1 MRTARIRVVGSASKA
16 FLISF
21 GVLLVLGGYASN
33 PSAQTRTLFS
43 GVCVDTTNVPTHYNF
58 TQTGVPYWMVVG
70 VAPVS
75 PDDKDI
81 YVWTGPNGTGSLRA
95 QSTAVAGPDFVV
107 GDFNHTPYGTYY
119 PTVSYG
125 STTTPYTVQWERGG
139 KVLPV
144 NHRVHSQYGGS
155 GTACHEFGVW
165 DVFLEA
171 GAQYRFFLYVD
182 IGTAVSL
189 SLFRNPGTGAYWGG
203 SNQAVLQL
211 TEGGT
216 GTGADYVAP
225 ASDWYGLVVC
235 PVDNAPYSYTAI
247 IEVRKLN
254 SCEPVTSGVCV
265 SAVPYNP
272 ATGPADSYYFQ
283 QTTNWWSAVAV
294 VPSAGDTKSLLLL
307 SQCDYTAGTGGLA
320 GSDPGFGGTAL
331 VVGDFNHQTT
341 FPFTAYATLDDGDP
355 YAPYTIEWEDGAD
368 AFPPNGNVSGTVGGT
383 EGDCNLVEIW
393 DIHLKTGTTYRVTF
407 NESGTADI
415 HVALFGHS
423 GGTPYYA
430 GRDQAL
436 WELTNPVQWSGFAPL
451 YEDFYGLAVYA
462 NKRGETGSYTV
473 SVEELNDCDAIAS
486 NTCLESQGNL
496 KDFHIGAPTNDY
508 WVAVGVLPADADDKD
523 ISVFSSCDGGVP
535 LLGYSNGTQGMDFV
549 VADCNHPPVSASSED
564 VQEPQEP
571 AANNWYP
578 RVTYGSS
585 YAEYTVASDLGNT
598 ISEDLFPHDVVVPG
612 TVGGLS
618 GSCGMLKVWDVYL
631 VQGLTYTFGFTRGGD
646 ADVRV
651 ALFRNTT
658 NNRAWLGR
666 AGRQWELTQSQNFD
680 FTAPATDYYGLVV
693 FANRRGKTG
702 TYTLRTS
709 RASGVTGIDPE
720 PFVPDRYALYQNAP
734 NPFNPTTE
742 IRYDVPSAGGH
753 VQLRVYDVHGR
764 LVRTLVDSEQSGG
777 AKSLVWDARDD
788 GGSLVATGVYFYRLD
803 APGFSETRKTVV
815 MK

>member
-1 MRTARIRVVGSASKA
+1 MRTRATYRVQFAATALFITIALTILIGASVPNAAAVTRPLQSA
-16 FLISF
+16 
-21 GVLLVLGGYASN
+21 
-33 PSAQTRTLFS
+33 
-43 GVCVDTTNVPTHYNF
+43 VCVDTMTVPTDYRF
-58 TQTGVPYWMVVG
+58 AQLSVPYWAVVG
-70 VAPVS
+70 VAPE
-75 PDDKDI
+75 PTDDKDI
-81 YVWTGPNGTGSLRA
+81 YLYTGPNRTGSLLA
-95 QSTAVAGPDFVV
+95 QSVAVAGADFIV

-119 PTVSYG
+119 PSVTYG
-125 STTTPYTVQWERGG
+125 SNSTEYTVEWKPGG
-139 KVLPV
+139 KILPLNQTLNIQV
-144 NHRVHSQYGGS
+144 SGWGS
-155 GTACHEFGVW
+155 DCFAFDVW
-165 DVFLEA
+165 DVYLEA
-171 GAQYRFFLYVD
+171 GATYRFFIHYADFTVRL
-182 IGTAVSL
+182 A
-189 SLFRNPGTGAYWGG
+189 LFRNPGTGAYWAGRD
-203 SNQAVLQL
+203 QAAFQL
-211 TEGGT
+211 SGAGT
-216 GTGADYVAP
+216 DGDFVAP
-225 ASDWYGLVVC
+225 ASDWYGLVVGLAYRQ
-235 PVDNAPYSYTAI
+235 PASAFAG

-254 SCEPVTSGVCV
+254 TCQPLTTRICQ
-265 SAVPYNP
+265 SAVPYSTV
-272 ATGPADSYYFQ
+272 TGPVDSYYLQ
-283 QTTNWWSAVAV
+283 QNASWWSAVAV
-294 VPSAGDTKSLLLL
+294 APSPGDSKSVDLR
-307 SQCDYTAGTGGLA
+307 SQCDYTTSVPGILA
-320 GSDPGFGGTAL
+320 TSNPGIDQTAL
-331 VVGDFNHQTT
+331 VVADFNHSSLPLTL
-341 FPFTAYATLDDGDP
+341 YATIDDGDV

-368 AFPPNGNVSGTVGGT
+368 TFPMNGGVSGSVGGT
-383 EGDCNLVEIW
+383 AGTCNLVEIW
-393 DIHLKTGTTYRVTF
+393 DLPLNGGSTYRVNF

-415 HVALFGHS
+415 HVALFGHAD
-423 GGTPYYA
+423 TAPYYA
-430 GRDQAL
+430 GLQQAL
-436 WELTNPVQWSGFAPL
+436 WHHPTPFQMTGYAPL
-451 YEDFYGLAVYA
+451 YTDYYGLAVFA
-462 NKRGETGSYTV
+462 NERDNAGSYAV
-473 SVEELNDCDAIAS
+473 SFEELNDCDDIAS
-486 NTCLESQGNL
+486 NTCLVSQGNL
-496 KDFHIGAPTNDY
+496 KDFHIGASTNDY